1 MRVISELTT
10 LYVTSSSHTER
21 VEIHVSQVLGLYRG
35 ISRNRQTSGVSG
47 IPKVY
52 RFFDIY
58 LDIHE
63 KSCFLD
69 EEDESNFRV
78 NDTLCD
84 VVLSHGKS

>member
-1 MRVISELTT
+1 ME
-10 LYVTSSSHTER
+10 SH
-21 VEIHVSQVLGLYRG
+21 G
-35 ISRNRQTSGVSG
+35 ISRLPESAYYDEG
-47 IPKVY
+47 Y
-52 RFFDIY
+52 RFFENN